1 MTRTR
6 DKNGKKVIK
15 NMESLCENLM

>member
-6 DKNGKKVIK
+6 DKN
-15 NMESLCENLM
+15 